1 MKRFIYL
8 CFLVYI
14 SVFSAN
20 LAIEL
25 AMNLSINIDSILDFA
40 LEGIGYGFL
49 GGVILKVFDRFP
61 DTTDKE
67 DE

>member
-1 MKRFIYL
+1 
-8 CFLVYI
+8 
-14 SVFSAN
+14 
-20 LAIEL
+20 
-25 AMNLSINIDSILDFA
+25 MNLSINIDSIFDFA

-61 DTTDKE
+61 DTTDQE